1 MNLKIGSR
9 DESQKSILKW
19 NDKEIYFLNLSI
31 CNQTGGS
38 QSGGLFVCDCF
49 SASSSILANLLFVQ
63 MECGAVTDTKAKIF
77 IGAPTKTP
85 QSKSFNEN
93 PAK

>member
-1 MNLKIGSR
+1 MIKKYILNVQFAFKQGLQSR
-9 DESQKSILKW
+9 R
-19 NDKEIYFLNLSI
+19 
-31 CNQTGGS
+31 
-38 QSGGLFVCDCF
+38 LFVCDCF
-49 SASSSILANLLFVQ
+49 SARSSILDNLLFLQ

-85 QSKSFNEN
+85 QSKSSNEN

>member
-1 MNLKIGSR
+1 M
-9 DESQKSILKW
+9 
-19 NDKEIYFLNLSI
+19 
-31 CNQTGGS
+31 
-38 QSGGLFVCDCF
+38 CDCF
-49 SASSSILANLLFVQ
+49 FAPSSILANLLFVQ